1 MNSCTTPFARAY
13 NIWPVQ
19 VSLDDVD
26 VSHFIGESEFFV
38 KSAHQGLKV
47 GNVLL
52 GSLVGQWART
62 PGSFAG
68 LHSGINQLPPDLA
81 PKTDDAHMGGLAH
94 LSVIEKVQV
103 LSDGSLKVTAS
114 RDVKEKIF
122 RSGLT
127 AVGWNHT
134 KVNRRRRTTEEINA
148 LLEGVDPSR
157 RRLYNPG
164 VCDTQCN
171 EGVYGEYVYYSDPWE
186 YDRIGGCTY
195 DWVGKCNGTSYA
207 TDF

>member
-1 MNSCTTPFARAY
+1 
-13 NIWPVQ
+13 VQ

-103 LSDGSLKVTAS
+103 LSDDSLKVTAS

-157 RRLYNPG
+157 RRCLYNPG

-171 EGVYGEYVYYSDPWE
+171 EGVYGEYVVFVDPWE

-195 DWVGKCNGTSYA
+195 DWFGKCNGTSYA